1 MSAAKGLDW
10 FYNWD
15 PEAKAVTDTA
25 GATFVPQLWNY
36 DNNPISEFQQPA
48 YIGDLSA
55 ILLMY
60 NEPDTPNPMGSGYC
74 YENGQLSASA
84 SQAMAT
90 RYCQQIETLQA
101 KGYREFAAPAFS
113 QDPTD
118 ENYLNKCVYPFF
130 EAVKSNDKCKSVTKY
145 FTWHMYTPC
154 QEDQVSKFCSDRSSQ
169 WKTVMEKV
177 EQDDGFNFTGMY
189 VTEFAG
195 WWQGCQT
202 ASDPKGIQGQ
212 AMVARVCTKEL
223 IKAPRMSAF
232 AWFNDFGGASQPGS
246 SDLWNDDDSLS
257 PIGKAYLEALG
268 HFSSNGSITTAS
280 PMTSSDSGFSGS
292 TTESPMTT
300 SDSGFSGSTTESPT
314 TDSGSTTTESPTTHA
329 TGYNG
334 NTESE
339 SNNGNTESEATTE
352 NPVQNTTGAP
362 TVSQGDS
369 VSHNNVEMA
378 TGIQCFK
385 DTDCPGRQSCRHM
398 GHAWG
403 VCVVGEQVL
412 IL

>member
-1 MSAAKGLDW
+1 M
-10 FYNWD
+10 
-15 PEAKAVTDTA
+15 
-25 GATFVPQLWNY
+25 
-36 DNNPISEFQQPA
+36 SEFQAPA

-55 ILLMY
+55 LLLMY

-280 PMTSSDSGFSGS
+280 PMISSESGSISGS

-300 SDSGFSGSTTESPT
+300 SDSGFSGSTTESPMT
-314 TDSGSTTTESPTTHA
+314 VSGSTTTDSPMTTHA

-339 SNNGNTESEATTE
+339 SNNGNTESESTTE
-352 NPVQNTTGAP
+352 SPVQNTTGAP
-362 TVSQGDS
+362 TVSHGDS
-369 VSHNNVEMA
+369 TNNNVDA
-378 TGIQCFK
+378 TGITCQS
-385 DTDCPGRQSCRHM
+385 DNECPIGQSCRQ
-398 GHAWG
+398 GTCFLGAS
-403 VCVVGEQVL
+403 GEQVL